1 MESRDQVKEL
11 DWEYMYRSL
20 AEKSIKLTQAIMQL
34 LHVVNG
40 EQMADVD
47 ETVDKYI
54 DALANVHFGVQIA
67 RMDLEKE
74 EAARFNQL
82 VSTKKMELLSKVA
95 KNA

>member
-82 VSTKKMELLSKVA
+82 VSTKKWSF
-95 KNA
+95 